1 MHLLPFDRRSHT
13 QFPQVTSSEKLSVAK
28 SVADAFVRET
38 VSLLGSSGDGDGLRV
53 EQVKVTDEE
62 GGLKVVYPAKTDL
75 INMPE
80 GVKVVRP

>member
-38 VSLLGSSGDGDGLRV
+38 VSLLGSGAGDGLRV
-53 EQVKVTDEE
+53 EQVKVTNEE